1 MALNI
6 RPVCHTREVEHGKSL
21 NPQNSEL
28 SGSLRGEKN
37 IGLEPT
43 IDETQGYGL
52 GARALKGSQ

>member
-6 RPVCHTREVEHGKSL
+6 GPVHHTREVKHRKSL
-21 NPQNSEL
+21 DPQDREL

-37 IGLEPT
+37 LRLEPT
-43 IDETQGYGL
+43 IDETKGYGL